1 MKGVFAMMKNIG
13 YASVFLLIL
22 AAVAIGVLTSELST
36 EKSKSA
42 EVQTG
47 NTETTQTEEATAGV
61 SHNPPSL
68 EDVPEGPYGEAVKRG
83 YDLVNNTSEVLR
95 ADTASVEDGQQRI
108 NALSC
113 TSCHAGAGLEEDS
126 SSLVGMASAYPM
138 YIGRAG
144 EIVTLEERVNGC
156 MVRSMNGEAFAEDD
170 EDMDAMIAYFKYISE
185 GIPQGADMPW
195 RNTNTM
201 EDVPLPDVANGEKL
215 YQSSCIACHAA
226 DGTGT
231 GSNTGPA
238 VWGDDS
244 FNDGAGLARM
254 TKMAGYLQN
263 NMPKGAEKTLSDQD
277 ASDLAA
283 FVLSQDRPE
292 WRGHEKDWPNGDRP
306 PDSMTKERRDQV
318 KDGTIDWNEVLGK
331 NAE

>member
-1 MKGVFAMMKNIG
+1 MMKNIG
-13 YASVFLLIL
+13 YASIFLLIL
-22 AAVAIGVLTSELST
+22 AVVAIGVLNSELSA

-42 EVQTG
+42 EVQPDS
-47 NTETTQTEEATAGV
+47 TETTQTQEATAGI
-61 SHNPPSL
+61 SHAPPSL
-68 EDVPEGPYGEAVKRG
+68 ENVPKGPEGEAVKRG
-83 YDLVNNTSEVLR
+83 YELVNNTSEVLR
-95 ADTASVEDGQQRI
+95 ADAASVEDGQELI

-138 YIGRAG
+138 YIGRSG
-144 EIVTLEERVNGC
+144 EIVTLEERINGC
-156 MVRSMNGEAFAEDD
+156 MVRSMNGEMFAEDD
-170 EDMDAMIAYFKYISE
+170 EDMDAMIAYFTYISE
-185 GIPQGADMPW
+185 GIPVGADMPW
-195 RNTNTM
+195 RHNNNM
-201 EDVPLPDVANGEKL
+201 EDVPLPDVNNGEKL

-226 DGTGT
+226 DGSGT

-238 VWGDDS
+238 VWGEGS

-254 TKMAGYLQN
+254 SKMAGYLQN
-263 NMPKGAEKTLSDQD
+263 NMPKGAEQTLSDQE

-292 WRGHEKDWPNGDRP
+292 WEGHEQDWPNGNRP
-306 PDSMTKERRDQV
+306 PDAMTKERRDQV

-331 NAE
+331 GAE

>member
-1 MKGVFAMMKNIG
+1 MMKNIG
-13 YASVFLLIL
+13 YASIFLLIL
-22 AAVAIGVLTSELST
+22 AAVAIGVLTSQLSA
-36 EKSKSA
+36 EQSKSA
-42 EVQTG
+42 EAQTDD
-47 NTETTQTEEATAGV
+47 TETAQTEESTMGV
-61 SHNPPSL
+61 AHNPPSL
-68 EDVPEGPYGEAVKRG
+68 EEVPEGPIGEAVKRG

-126 SSLVGMASAYPM
+126 SSLVGMTAAYPM
-138 YIGRAG
+138 YIGRSG
-144 EIVTLEERVNGC
+144 EIVTLEERINGC
-156 MVRSMNGEAFAEDD
+156 MVRSMNGEVFAEDD
-170 EDMDAMIAYFKYISE
+170 EDMDAIIAYFKYISE
-185 GIPQGADMPW
+185 GVPVGADMPW
-195 RNTNTM
+195 RNNNNM
-201 EDVPLPDVANGEKL
+201 EDVPLPDVNNGEKL

-226 DGTGT
+226 DGAGT

-238 VWGDDS
+238 VWGDGS

-254 TKMAGYLQN
+254 SRMAGYLQN
-263 NMPKGAEKTLSDQD
+263 NMPKGAEQTLSDQE

-292 WRGHEKDWPNGDRP
+292 WGGHDQDWPNGDRP
-306 PDSMTKERRDQV
+306 PDIMTKDRRDQV